1 LLAYALETIT
11 GMTYEELM
19 ERRLI
24 EPMGLSH
31 SSVSK
36 PDDKVGIIP
45 GFPNMTLWD
54 LDIGD
59 VTP

>member
-1 LLAYALETIT
+1 
-11 GMTYEELM
+11 M
-19 ERRLI
+19 ESHLI
-24 EPMGLSH
+24 EPMGLSR
-31 SSVSK
+31 SSVIK

>member
-1 LLAYALETIT
+1 
-11 GMTYEELM
+11 M

-24 EPMGLSH
+24 EPLGLSR

-36 PDDKVGIIP
+36 PDDRVGIIP
-45 GFPNMTLWD
+45 GFANMTLWD

-59 VTP
+59 MTP